1 MGAGNKLIEGIS
13 NDYLSSVFSYKHF
26 LPKLIWSIVGLLMLV
41 LGVYCAVELV
51 RDYLSYPSYTEI
63 SSQFSDEYY
72 LPAISICNINLINR
86 TKMENTSA
94 GVKNSPDMTVYYLY
108 QALMDQYEVRSDSDT
123 EERKDIPYEMI
134 NKMNIRRN
142 YRWDILSTLDRG
154 TFTFAKEKVPKT
166 SQAEYVN
173 VDFTEMGNCLEINDN
188 QLFIQRVNGPIGGL
202 SMILDARTEDYVD
215 KTEAEGFFVVLR
227 MPNETVISKEYAF
240 AISPGKETFVQL
252 DTTQVTRLKAP
263 YGDCQDTEDVFKIRA
278 EGKEEITD
286 YLTTKECFT
295 SQVLWKFMNE
305 PKCKCYPWYVYA
317 RHFKKSGEER
327 DTALE
332 SQLYTYFTTEIPEE
346 NRINFDNSTCYYE
359 DEYSYS
365 GGELVSLD
373 SLLTAELCAVQCKLN
388 EDCVVFMWV
397 KSFIVENRGV
407 AQCVMFDSS
416 AVLSEDL
423 EYRVTR
429 GETNCTLELG
439 ECDITTEAWCE
450 NMVIDTMMSEENA
463 QQPMNCYEPCSYN
476 KTTYTLSSSNFP
488 SLRLWNSELAA
499 SFPHYTTFAQ
509 AQRNLVKLI
518 FYKQVMKTT
527 EEVQTAA
534 YNWRSFTGELGGT
547 LDLFVGISM
556 ITIYKIV
563 EWLLYLCL
571 ARRGNEPS
579 EQDISSMK
587 RNSLQVVSE

>member
-1 MGAGNKLIEGIS
+1 
-13 NDYLSSVFSYKHF
+13 
-26 LPKLIWSIVGLLMLV
+26 MLA

-51 RDYLSYPSYTEI
+51 KDYISYPSYTEI

-72 LPAISICNINLINR
+72 LPAISICNINLMNR
-86 TKMENTSA
+86 TKMETTNA
-94 GVKNSPDMTVYYLY
+94 NVKNYPNKTVYDLY
-108 QALMDQYEVRSDSDT
+108 QALMAQYEVRSYSDT
-123 EERKDIPYEMI
+123 EDSKNIPYEKI
-134 NKMNIRRN
+134 NSMNIRRD
-142 YRWDILSTLDRG
+142 YRWDILSTLHRDS
-154 TFTFAKEKVPKT
+154 FTFAKDKVPKT

-188 QLFIQRVNGPIGGL
+188 QLLIQRVNGPIGGL
-202 SMILDARTEDYVD
+202 SMILDARTADYLNN
-215 KTEAEGFFVVLR
+215 TEAEGFFVVLR

-240 AISPGKETFVQL
+240 AISPGKETFIQL

-263 YGDCQDTEDVFKIRA
+263 YGDCQDKEDVFKVRA
-278 EGKEEITD
+278 EEEITD

-295 SQVLWKFMNE
+295 SQVLWKFMRE
-305 PKCKCYPWYVYA
+305 PKCKCYPWYVYT
-317 RHFKKSGEER
+317 RHIQRLGER
-327 DTALE
+327 DVALE
-332 SQLYTYFTTEIPEE
+332 SQLYKYFTTEIPEE
-346 NRINFDNSTCYYE
+346 NRINFDNNTCYYE

-365 GGELVSLD
+365 GEVIASLE
-373 SLLTAELCAVQCKLN
+373 SVLTAELCAVQCKSTQ
-388 EDCVVFMWV
+388 DCVLFMWV
-397 KSFIVENRGV
+397 KSLVVENRGA

-429 GETNCTLELG
+429 GETNCTLEFG

-450 NMVIDTMMSEENA
+450 NMVIDTMMSPEDNA
-463 QQPMNCYEPCSYN
+463 EKPMNCYEPCSYN

-488 SLRLWNSELAA
+488 SFRLWNSELAA

-534 YNWRSFTGELGGT
+534 YNWRSFVGELGGT

-556 ITIYKIV
+556 ITFYKIV

-571 ARRGNEPS
+571 ARRNSEPS

-587 RNSLQVVSE
+587 RNSLPVVSE